1 MRCQRGNG
9 IIHPGKTGV
18 KKIKTLWLLFFT
30 FAKIAAFV
38 LGGGLAMLPVI
49 EETFVNKK
57 KLLTSEELLD
67 VVALT
72 QSVPGIIAANAAVS
86 IGMKIAGF
94 AGALAA
100 LTGAIL
106 PSFLIILVIAI
117 LFPAL
122 SPENRFWLG
131 AFAGIRAGV
140 TGLIIATAWK
150 IGKNTLKGVFE
161 VITAAVLF
169 GAALYGINPGII
181 IVSAIVA
188 GVIYTQICV
197 KRVGKRSPEVEK

>member
-57 KLLTSEELLD
+57 KLLTNEELLD

-150 IGKNTLKGVFE
+150 IGRNTLKGVFE

-181 IVSAIVA
+181 IVSAIIA

-197 KRVGKRSPEVEK
+197 KRVGKGSPEAEK

>member
-1 MRCQRGNG
+1 ML
-9 IIHPGKTGV
+9 
-18 KKIKTLWLLFFT
+18 KKLWLLFFT

-57 KLLTSEELLD
+57 KLLSNEEVLD

-72 QSVPGIIAANAAVS
+72 QTVPGIIAANAAVS
-86 IGMKIAGF
+86 IGMKVAGF

-100 LTGAIL
+100 LAGAIF
-106 PSFLIILVIAI
+106 PSFVIILTIAI
-117 LFPAL
+117 LFPGL

-150 IGKNTLKGVFE
+150 IGKNTIKGYFE
-161 VITAAVLF
+161 AVTAAILLA
-169 GAALYGINPGII
+169 AALYGINPGII
-181 IVSAIVA
+181 IVTAIVL
-188 GVIYTQICV
+188 GVIYTQICA
-197 KRVGKRSPEVEK
+197 KRVTEK

>member
-57 KLLTSEELLD
+57 KLLTNEELLD

-100 LTGAIL
+100 LAGAIL

-150 IGKNTLKGVFE
+150 IGRNTLKGVFE

-181 IVSAIVA
+181 IVSAIIA

-197 KRVGKRSPEVEK
+197 KRVGKGSPEAEK

>member
-1 MRCQRGNG
+1 MKR
-9 IIHPGKTGV
+9 
-18 KKIKTLWLLFFT
+18 IKTLWLLFFT

-57 KLLTSEELLD
+57 KLLTNEELLD

-100 LTGAIL
+100 LAGAIL

-150 IGKNTLKGVFE
+150 IGRNTLKGVFE

-181 IVSAIVA
+181 IVSAIIA

-197 KRVGKRSPEVEK
+197 KRVGKGSPEAEK

>member
-1 MRCQRGNG
+1 M
-9 IIHPGKTGV
+9 

-100 LTGAIL
+100 LAGAIL

>member
-1 MRCQRGNG
+1 ML
-9 IIHPGKTGV
+9 
-18 KKIKTLWLLFFT
+18 KKLWLLFFT
-30 FAKIAAFV
+30 FAKIAALV

-57 KLLTSEELLD
+57 KLLTNEELLD

-72 QSVPGIIAANAAVS
+72 QTVPGIIAANAAVA
-86 IGMKIAGF
+86 IGTKIAGF

-100 LTGAIL
+100 LLGAIF
-106 PSFLIILVIAI
+106 PSFVIILLIAVF
-117 LFPAL
+117 FPAL

-150 IGKNTLKGVFE
+150 IGKNTIKGFFE
-161 VITAAVLF
+161 AAAAVILL
-169 GAALYGINPGII
+169 GAALYGINPGLII
-181 IVSAIVA
+181 IAAIIT
-188 GVIYTQICV
+188 GVIYTQICTR
-197 KRVGKRSPEVEK
+197 RVRNAEGKEQ

>member
-1 MRCQRGNG
+1 M
-9 IIHPGKTGV
+9 

>member
-1 MRCQRGNG
+1 MA
-9 IIHPGKTGV
+9 
-18 KKIKTLWLLFFT
+18 KKLWLLFFT
-30 FAKIAAFV
+30 FAKIAALV

-57 KLLTSEELLD
+57 KLLTNEEVLD

-72 QSVPGIIAANAAVS
+72 QTIPGIIAANAAVS
-86 IGMKIAGF
+86 IGMKVAGF

-100 LTGAIL
+100 LTGAIF
-106 PSFLIILVIAI
+106 PSFVIILVIAI

-150 IGKNTLKGVFE
+150 IGKNTIKGYFE
-161 VITAAVLF
+161 AITAAILLL
-169 GAALYGINPGII
+169 AALYGINPGII
-181 IVSAIVA
+181 IVTAIVL
-188 GVIYTQICV
+188 GVIYTHICT
-197 KRVGKRSPEVEK
+197 KRATAK

>member
-1 MRCQRGNG
+1 M
-9 IIHPGKTGV
+9 

-30 FAKIAAFV
+30 FVKIAAFV

-100 LTGAIL
+100 LAGAIL

>member
-1 MRCQRGNG
+1 M
-9 IIHPGKTGV
+9 

-57 KLLTSEELLD
+57 KLLTNEELLD

-150 IGKNTLKGVFE
+150 IGRNTLKGVFE

-181 IVSAIVA
+181 IVSAIIA

-197 KRVGKRSPEVEK
+197 KRVGKGSPEAEK

>member
-1 MRCQRGNG
+1 M
-9 IIHPGKTGV
+9 

-100 LTGAIL
+100 LAGAIL

-181 IVSAIVA
+181 IVSAIIA

>member
-1 MRCQRGNG
+1 M
-9 IIHPGKTGV
+9 V
-18 KKIKTLWLLFFT
+18 KKLWLLFFT
-30 FAKIAAFV
+30 FAKIAALV

-57 KLLTSEELLD
+57 KLLSEEEVLD

-72 QSVPGIIAANAAVS
+72 QTIPGIIAANAAVS
-86 IGMKIAGF
+86 IGMKVAGF

-100 LTGAIL
+100 LAGAIF
-106 PSFLIILVIAI
+106 PSFVIILIIAI
-117 LFPAL
+117 LCPAL

-150 IGKNTLKGVFE
+150 IGKNTLKGYFE
-161 VITAAVLF
+161 VIVAAILL

-181 IVSAIVA
+181 IVTAIIL
-188 GVIYTQICV
+188 GVIYTHICA
-197 KRVGKRSPEVEK
+197 KRATAK

>member
-1 MRCQRGNG
+1 M
-9 IIHPGKTGV
+9 

-57 KLLTSEELLD
+57 KLLTNEELLD

-150 IGKNTLKGVFE
+150 IGRNTLKGVFE

-181 IVSAIVA
+181 IVSAIIA

-197 KRVGKRSPEVEK
+197 KRVGKGSPEVEK